1 MPKKDF
7 DAMAARGASG
17 GYSAAQEAL
26 RSRVGHPTSVR
37 LHEVQPNP
45 QNPRYPD
52 DDPEVVELAQTLKT
66 VGQLQPAVVISREK
80 YLGFYPELRD
90 ELGDQRW
97 VVGIGNRRLAASRL
111 AERTA
116 LDIRVAADIETVDDF
131 EDMILIENLQR
142 KALPPL
148 LEAEQLQRRL
158 SRPGQTTRTV
168 GEAIGKSH
176 AYVQQRVDLL
186 KMIPEFKDLL
196 RRGEINV
203 KTARWI
209 ATKAA
214 DVQRTMLAAG
224 PPYGP
229 SKAAHTGNPVSVRAS
244 SNGSSASEGQGEP
257 ADQHEHV
264 GPMNGAVAEGVEP
277 AASAGNQVS
286 TSTDDGSASGQPTPP
301 RETPSTQSPTET
313 GQTPTA
319 GQPSPSDTDS
329 SASRPLEVTRASV
342 VQLLDTALGELDRA
356 LPAGGDGPVG
366 AALAEAQRL
375 LVGARSALQP
385 KAE

>member
-1 MPKKDF
+1 MD
-7 DAMAARGASG
+7 ARGAS

-37 LHEVQPNP
+37 LHDVQPNP
-45 QNPRYPD
+45 RNPRYPD
-52 DDPEVVELAQTLKT
+52 DDPEVVELAETLKK
-66 VGQLQPAVVISREK
+66 VGQLQPAVVISREQ
-80 YLGFYPELRD
+80 YLAFYPELRE
-90 ELGDQRW
+90 ELGPQRW
-97 VVGIGNRRLAASRL
+97 VVGVGNRRLAASRL

-116 LDIRVAADIETVDDF
+116 LEVRVAADVETVDDF
-131 EDMILIENLQR
+131 EDMVLIENLQR

-158 SRPGQTTRTV
+158 NRPGQTTRTV

-176 AYVQQRVDLL
+176 AYVQQRLDLL
-186 KMIPEFKDLL
+186 RLIPEFQDLL
-196 RRGEINV
+196 RRGEVNV

-209 ATKAA
+209 GTKAA
-214 DVQRTMLAAG
+214 DVQRTMLADG

-229 SKAAHTGNPVSVRAS
+229 SKAAHAGNPVSTRAS
-244 SNGSSASEGQGEP
+244 SNGSSASEDQGKP

-264 GPMNGAVAEGVEP
+264 GPTNGAVEEGVDP
-277 AASAGNQVS
+277 VALAGNPVS
-286 TSTDDGSASGQPTPP
+286 KSTDDGGASDRPTPP
-301 RETPSTQSPTET
+301 RSTPSTQSPTET
-313 GQTPTA
+313 GQTPAA
-319 GQPSPSDTDS
+319 GQPGPSDAGS
-329 SASRPLEVTRASV
+329 SAGRPLEVTRASV
-342 VQLLDTALGELDRA
+342 VQLLDTALGELDRV

-385 KAE
+385 KAK